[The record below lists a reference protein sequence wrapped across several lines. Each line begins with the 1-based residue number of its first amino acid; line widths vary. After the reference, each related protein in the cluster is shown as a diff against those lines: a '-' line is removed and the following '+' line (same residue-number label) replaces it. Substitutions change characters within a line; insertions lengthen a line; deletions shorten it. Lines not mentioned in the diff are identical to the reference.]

1 MSENENSTMDFE
13 QALKLIAKRTG
24 EQISALNKKIET
36 IIQNIEDMNE
46 RIQNIEHKL
55 EAELTTDEI
64 FTEDEKP
71 LDELESDDDII
82 TTTDTIQAQN
92 FAEASP
98 NTQVEKDK
106 RELLKALELIEK
118 L

>member
-1 MSENENSTMDFE
+1 MSENENSSIDFE

-24 EQISALNKKIET
+24 EQISALNKKVEV
-36 IIQNIEDMNE
+36 IIQNIENLNE
-46 RIQNIEHKL
+46 RIDSIETKL

-64 FTEDEKP
+64 FAEEEKP
-71 LDELESDDDII
+71 LDELESEDEII
-82 TTTDTIQAQN
+82 TTTDIIEAQN
-92 FAEASP
+92 FLEISP